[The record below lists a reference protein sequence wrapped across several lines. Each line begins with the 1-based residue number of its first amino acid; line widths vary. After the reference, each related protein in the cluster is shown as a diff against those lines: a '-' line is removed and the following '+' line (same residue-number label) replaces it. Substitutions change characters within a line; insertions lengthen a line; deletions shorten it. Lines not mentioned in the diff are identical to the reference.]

1 MQIESLKLFCDLAET
16 TSFTKAAK
24 INGVTQSAVSQQI
37 SSLETKFDAVLIERS
52 KKKFSL
58 TKEGNTLYKYSKQII
73 QTYDELRHKIQEI
86 QNVVTGSIKVVTIY
100 SIGLHE
106 LPPYLKKFLKKHP
119 TVNVSVEYRRAT
131 QLYED
136 IVTGMADIGL
146 VAYPQKDPRLQVTS
160 LAEDMLVLIC
170 HPDHPLAQ
178 QPKVKLSEIAS
189 HKFIAFEPDIP
200 TRRAIDKI
208 LRDRNVEV
216 DHAMEFDNIETVKRA
231 VEIDAG
237 ISIVPRS
244 PVAQEVAKK
253 TIAMVEIEDEQFY
266 RPLAA
271 VHKKSK
277 VLSPAMKEFLAL
289 LKKSSAFFRFF
300 GFSGCRSFGRNIP
313 SLRMR
318 SPSNHTSPP
327 PHSLRWI
334 STMSQCTAE
343 RLPLSH
349 SSYACPGVKCSE
361 PPIFSSNK
369 ISHIGFITN
378 GFTPNENSPIYR
390 APASVSRISF
400 SRFVLLLVASITL
413 PSFNVNLTFSNFVPA
428 YSVGVLN

>member
-1 MQIESLKLFCDLAET
+1 MQIESLKVFCDLAET
-16 TSFTKAAK
+16 TSFTKAAQ

-37 SSLETKFDAVLIERS
+37 SSLETKFDAALIERS
-52 KKKFSL
+52 KKKFTL
-58 TKEGNTLYKYSKQII
+58 TKEGETFYKYSKQIV
-73 QTYDELRHKIQEI
+73 QSYDELRHKIQGI
-86 QNVVTGSIKVVTIY
+86 QNVVTGTIKVVTIY

-136 IVTGMADIGL
+136 IISGMADIGL
-146 VAYPQKDPRLQVTS
+146 VAYPQKDPRLHVTS

-178 QPKVKLSEIAS
+178 KPRVKLSEIAS
-189 HKFIAFEPDIP
+189 HKFVAFEPDIP

-208 LRDRNVEV
+208 LRDRGVEV
-216 DHAMEFDNIETVKRA
+216 IHAMEFDNIETVKRA

-289 LKKSSAFFRFF
+289 LKKS
-300 GFSGCRSFGRNIP
+300 
-313 SLRMR
+313 
-318 SPSNHTSPP
+318 
-327 PHSLRWI
+327 
-334 STMSQCTAE
+334 
-343 RLPLSH
+343 
-349 SSYACPGVKCSE
+349 
-361 PPIFSSNK
+361 
-369 ISHIGFITN
+369 
-378 GFTPNENSPIYR
+378 
-390 APASVSRISF
+390 
-400 SRFVLLLVASITL
+400 
-413 PSFNVNLTFSNFVPA
+413 
-428 YSVGVLN
+428 

>member
-16 TSFTKAAK
+16 ASFTKAAK

-253 TIAMVEIEDEQFY
+253 TIAMVEIEDEKFY

-277 VLSPAMKEFLAL
+277 VLSPAMKEFLTL
-289 LKKSSAFFRFF
+289 LKKS
-300 GFSGCRSFGRNIP
+300 
-313 SLRMR
+313 
-318 SPSNHTSPP
+318 
-327 PHSLRWI
+327 
-334 STMSQCTAE
+334 
-343 RLPLSH
+343 
-349 SSYACPGVKCSE
+349 
-361 PPIFSSNK
+361 
-369 ISHIGFITN
+369 
-378 GFTPNENSPIYR
+378 
-390 APASVSRISF
+390 
-400 SRFVLLLVASITL
+400 
-413 PSFNVNLTFSNFVPA
+413 
-428 YSVGVLN
+428 

>member
-52 KKKFSL
+52 KKKFTL
-58 TKEGNTLYKYSKQII
+58 TKEGNTLYKYSKQIV

-86 QNVVTGSIKVVTIY
+86 QNVVTGTIKVVTIY

-244 PVAQEVAKK
+244 PVTQEVAKK

-289 LKKSSAFFRFF
+289 LKKS
-300 GFSGCRSFGRNIP
+300 
-313 SLRMR
+313 
-318 SPSNHTSPP
+318 
-327 PHSLRWI
+327 
-334 STMSQCTAE
+334 
-343 RLPLSH
+343 
-349 SSYACPGVKCSE
+349 
-361 PPIFSSNK
+361 
-369 ISHIGFITN
+369 
-378 GFTPNENSPIYR
+378 
-390 APASVSRISF
+390 
-400 SRFVLLLVASITL
+400 
-413 PSFNVNLTFSNFVPA
+413 
-428 YSVGVLN
+428 

>member
-1 MQIESLKLFCDLAET
+1 MQIESLKVFCDLAET
-16 TSFTKAAK
+16 TSFTKAAQ

-37 SSLETKFDAVLIERS
+37 SSLETKFATALIERS
-52 KKKFSL
+52 KKRFTL
-58 TKEGNTLYKYSKQII
+58 TKEGETLYKYSKQIV
-73 QTYDELRHKIQEI
+73 QSYDELRHKIQEI
-86 QNVVTGSIKVVTIY
+86 QNVVTGTIKVVTIY

-136 IVTGMADIGL
+136 IISGMADIGL
-146 VAYPQKDPRLQVTS
+146 VAYPQKDPRLHVTS

-178 QPKVKLSEIAS
+178 KPRVKLSEIAS

-244 PVAQEVAKK
+244 PVAQEITKK

-289 LKKSSAFFRFF
+289 LKKS
-300 GFSGCRSFGRNIP
+300 
-313 SLRMR
+313 
-318 SPSNHTSPP
+318 
-327 PHSLRWI
+327 
-334 STMSQCTAE
+334 
-343 RLPLSH
+343 
-349 SSYACPGVKCSE
+349 
-361 PPIFSSNK
+361 
-369 ISHIGFITN
+369 
-378 GFTPNENSPIYR
+378 
-390 APASVSRISF
+390 
-400 SRFVLLLVASITL
+400 
-413 PSFNVNLTFSNFVPA
+413 
-428 YSVGVLN
+428 

>member
-52 KKKFSL
+52 KKKFTL
-58 TKEGNTLYKYSKQII
+58 TKEGNTLYKYSKQIV

-86 QNVVTGSIKVVTIY
+86 QNVVTGTIKVVTIY

-136 IVTGMADIGL
+136 IVTGMAVIGL

-244 PVAQEVAKK
+244 PVTQEVDKK

-289 LKKSSAFFRFF
+289 LKKS
-300 GFSGCRSFGRNIP
+300 
-313 SLRMR
+313 
-318 SPSNHTSPP
+318 
-327 PHSLRWI
+327 
-334 STMSQCTAE
+334 
-343 RLPLSH
+343 
-349 SSYACPGVKCSE
+349 
-361 PPIFSSNK
+361 
-369 ISHIGFITN
+369 
-378 GFTPNENSPIYR
+378 
-390 APASVSRISF
+390 
-400 SRFVLLLVASITL
+400 
-413 PSFNVNLTFSNFVPA
+413 
-428 YSVGVLN
+428 

>member
-1 MQIESLKLFCDLAET
+1 VQIESLKVFCDLAET
-16 TSFTKAAK
+16 TSFTKAAR

-37 SSLETKFDAVLIERS
+37 SSLETKFDAAFIERS
-52 KKKFSL
+52 KKKFTL
-58 TKEGNTLYKYSKQII
+58 TKEGEMLYNYSKQIV
-73 QTYDELRHKIQEI
+73 QTYDELRHKVQEI
-86 QNVVTGSIKVVTIY
+86 QNVVTGTIKVVTIY

-216 DHAMEFDNIETVKRA
+216 DHTMEFDNIETVKRA

-244 PVAQEVAKK
+244 PVAQEVTKK
-253 TIAMVEIEDEQFY
+253 TIAMVEIEDEKFY

-277 VLSPAMKEFLAL
+277 VLSPAMREFLAL
-289 LKKSSAFFRFF
+289 LKKS
-300 GFSGCRSFGRNIP
+300 
-313 SLRMR
+313 
-318 SPSNHTSPP
+318 
-327 PHSLRWI
+327 
-334 STMSQCTAE
+334 
-343 RLPLSH
+343 
-349 SSYACPGVKCSE
+349 
-361 PPIFSSNK
+361 
-369 ISHIGFITN
+369 
-378 GFTPNENSPIYR
+378 
-390 APASVSRISF
+390 
-400 SRFVLLLVASITL
+400 
-413 PSFNVNLTFSNFVPA
+413 
-428 YSVGVLN
+428 